1 MSTMAFLLMVI
12 IDGEEV
18 RTRNMNFRDINRC
31 RYFADRL
38 EDNEAKV
45 TAYCKPVMVPQTTI
59 FRD

>member
-18 RTRNMNFRDINRC
+18 KTRNMNFRDINRC

-45 TAYCKPVMVPQTTI
+45 TAYCKPVMVSQTTI

>member
-18 RTRNMNFRDINRC
+18 KTRNMNFRNINRC

-45 TAYCKPVMVPQTTI
+45 TAYCKPVMVSQTTI

>member
-1 MSTMAFLLMVI
+1 MAFLLMVI

-18 RTRNMNFRDINRC
+18 KTRNMNFRNINRC

-45 TAYCKPVMVPQTTI
+45 TAYCKPVMVSQTTI

>member
-1 MSTMAFLLMVI
+1 MTLMAFVLMVI

-18 RTRNMNFRDINRC
+18 KTKNMHFRDINRC

>member
-1 MSTMAFLLMVI
+1 MAFLLMVI

-18 RTRNMNFRDINRC
+18 KTRNMNFRDINRC

-45 TAYCKPVMVPQTTI
+45 TAYCKPVMVSQTTI